1 MKHVEQRRFLF
12 TTESRVTEM
21 FPKTLFSLTV
31 CVRLFVWFVQLL
43 TNKIQGLFYD
53 LFGGHIGSAIFDF
66 QTCQFCPLKCPK
78 TIKTERNM
86 QNPHIQAVKEA
97 SLKAVN

>member
-1 MKHVEQRRFLF
+1 MKHVEQRRLLF

-21 FPKTLFSLTV
+21 FPKTHFSHCV
-31 CVRLFVWFVQLL
+31 CSFVCWFVQLL

-97 SLKAVN
+97 ALKAVN